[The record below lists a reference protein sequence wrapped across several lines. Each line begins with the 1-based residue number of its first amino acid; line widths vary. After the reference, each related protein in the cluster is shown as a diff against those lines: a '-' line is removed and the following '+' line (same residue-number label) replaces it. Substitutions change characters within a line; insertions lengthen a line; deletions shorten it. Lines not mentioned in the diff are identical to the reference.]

1 MDEWMAPLDG
11 CVDGW
16 MSEHE
21 VLDVKVVW
29 TVD

>member
-16 MSEHE
+16 MNEHE

>member
-1 MDEWMAPLDG
+1 MHKWMDEWMAPLDG

-21 VLDVKVVW
+21 VLDVKVV
-29 TVD
+29 